1 MSSSQVPELKWSAP
15 PEGWIK
21 VNCDGSFTAQAK
33 TAGVGAVARDHLGA
47 VLFAACAPV
56 DNFGYAEEAE
66 ARAALMGVELISQLA
81 PAKVILELDCTA
93 LL

>member
-1 MSSSQVPELKWSAP
+1 
-15 PEGWIK
+15 
-21 VNCDGSFTAQAK
+21 
-33 TAGVGAVARDHLGA
+33 
-47 VLFAACAPV
+47 LFAACAPV